1 MRFGIAARL
10 IALGIAL
17 SCTPL
22 AAQDTWPSK
31 PVRLVVTFPPGGS
44 ADLVGRALAPKL
56 AERFG
61 QPFVIDNR
69 PGAGGN
75 IGLDLVAKAAPDG
88 HTIGIGAAGGLAV
101 NVSLYKAMP
110 FDPVKDFSPITMLA
124 EIPFVLAA
132 HPSLGAATAGAL
144 IAQAKAKPGALA
156 IAHGGNGTAMHLSA
170 QLLAMMAGVELTLV
184 PYKGS
189 APAASDLVAGQV
201 ALAMLDVPSAI
212 GFIQA
217 DRLTAIGVTAAARIT
232 ALPRVPTLAEG
243 GVAGYE
249 SVGWFGLVAPAGT
262 PPAIVGRLNQAVVA
276 ALQDPEIAGRFA
288 AVGAQPASSSPD
300 AFGAAIR
307 SEIAKWAKV
316 IAVSGAQAE

>member
-1 MRFGIAARL
+1 MRFAAVAGL
-10 IALGIAL
+10 IALAVLVGGA
-17 SCTPL
+17 PL
-22 AAQDTWPSK
+22 AAQDAWPSK
-31 PVRLVVTFPPGGS
+31 PVRVVVTFPPGGS
-44 ADLVGRALAPKL
+44 ADLVGRALAAKL

-88 HTIGIGAAGGLAV
+88 HTLGIGAAGGLAV

-110 FDPVKDFSPITMLA
+110 FDPVKDFAPITMLA

-132 HPSLGAATAGAL
+132 HPSAGVASPGTL
-144 IAQAKAKPGALA
+144 VAQAKAKPGALS
-156 IAHGGNGTAMHLSA
+156 IGYGGNGTAMHLSA
-170 QLLAMMAGVELTLV
+170 QLLAMMAGVELTMV

-189 APAASDLVAGQV
+189 APAASDVVAGQV
-201 ALAMLDVPSAI
+201 PLAMLDVPSCL

-217 DRLTAIGVTAAARIT
+217 DRIKALGVTAAARIT
-232 ALPRVPTLAEG
+232 ALPQVPTLAEG

-262 PPAIVGRLNQAVVA
+262 PEPIITRLNEATVA
-276 ALQDPEIAGRFA
+276 ALRDPELASRFA
-288 AVGAQPASSSPD
+288 AVGAQPASSTAAD
-300 AFGAAIR
+300 FGATIR

-316 IAVSGAQAE
+316 IAVSGAQVE